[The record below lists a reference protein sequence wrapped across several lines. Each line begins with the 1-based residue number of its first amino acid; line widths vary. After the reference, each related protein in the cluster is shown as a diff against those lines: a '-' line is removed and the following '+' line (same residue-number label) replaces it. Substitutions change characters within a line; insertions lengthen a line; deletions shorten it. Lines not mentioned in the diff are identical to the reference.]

1 MANAGSSPAQRP
13 NFSHT
18 KTKHMKQD
26 HSDYFIER
34 VLSKNTTHP
43 GSPLKPELLK
53 FKDGSE
59 IVNMGL
65 TKREHFAAMAMQGM
79 CANSSLIQI
88 WTYQNIAEW
97 SVQQADSLIEALN
110 K

>member
-1 MANAGSSPAQRP
+1 MQ
-13 NFSHT
+13 
-18 KTKHMKQD
+18 KD

-34 VLSKNTTHP
+34 ILSKTTTHP
-43 GSPLKPELLK
+43 DSPLKPELLK

-65 TKREHFAAMAMQGM
+65 TKREYFAAMAMQGM
-79 CANSSLIQI
+79 CANSSLAKY
-88 WTYQNIAEW
+88 WTHENIAEW
-97 SVQQADSLIEALN
+97 SVQQADALIEALN

>member
-1 MANAGSSPAQRP
+1 
-13 NFSHT
+13 
-18 KTKHMKQD
+18 MKQD

-65 TKREHFAAMAMQGM
+65 TKREYFAAMAMQALITRG
-79 CANSSLIQI
+79 AHLGIENATHNSVV
-88 WTYQNIAEW
+88 Y
-97 SVQQADSLIEALN
+97 ADSLIEALN

>member
-1 MANAGSSPAQRP
+1 
-13 NFSHT
+13 
-18 KTKHMKQD
+18 MKQD

-34 VLSKNTTHP
+34 VLSKNKTHP

-59 IVNMGL
+59 IVNIGL
-65 TKREHFAAMAMQGM
+65 TKREYFAAMAMQGLLARGEHNFVENTADM
-79 CANSSLIQI
+79 SVL
-88 WTYQNIAEW
+88 IAE
-97 SVQQADSLIEALN
+97 LN

>member
-1 MANAGSSPAQRP
+1 
-13 NFSHT
+13 
-18 KTKHMKQD
+18 MKQD
-26 HSDYFIER
+26 HSDFFIER
-34 VLSKNTTHP
+34 VLSKNTTYP

-65 TKREHFAAMAMQGM
+65 TKREYFAAMAMQGM
-79 CANSSLIQI
+79 HANSSFTKI
-88 WTYQNIAEW
+88 WTYENIAEW

>member
-1 MANAGSSPAQRP
+1 MQ
-13 NFSHT
+13 
-18 KTKHMKQD
+18 KD

-65 TKREHFAAMAMQGM
+65 TKREYFAAMAMQ
-79 CANSSLIQI
+79 ALIPVM
-88 WTYQNIAEW
+88 QNGYFYDKNDIAQD
-97 SVQQADSLIEALN
+97 SVNYADVLIEALN